1 MKYLNF
7 SELNNILKENENKN
21 TYFNEI
27 NLIFNYELGDLTSSI
42 EFNNDKPKSSITQK
56 VEQSAYGVNIDGKDL
71 VVLHDQFEDS
81 SSPYFIVEK
90 DSPNI
95 VKIISTKPQIFTL
108 IEENKIS
115 SKLIESKI
123 GKNKKPFGQYENLN
137 DSLINHLEEAKEKY
151 LKNFNEHLIEN
162 LKALNFA
169 YKNNPQSVDKYLR
182 LNNKYIAEYQNLFK
196 NHVEEI
202 VNLYKSDYD
211 LQSKIDTNNFFKKY
225 DEEQKAKAIAKK
237 TELKLK
243 EDTTNTLNN
252 SYLIEKFNYYPFVEV
267 DTKKNELQFIAFNSN
282 HEEVF
287 KNIFPLKVNEIEY
300 YDDKTGI
307 DEVLVYYTIEESSLN
322 SLTKSDHKKYY
333 HSLFDLNDSIIISKN
348 DSSSLDIVASKDI
361 TDFGNKDNTLILE
374 KPFSLSSVMQLN
386 YSSESRL
393 KYVEDEMKSKFSSN
407 KLKP

>member
-1 MKYLNF
+1 MKYLNLI
-7 SELNNILKENENKN
+7 ELNNILKQNENKN
-21 TYFNEI
+21 TYFSDI
-27 NLIFNYELGDLTSSI
+27 KLVYNYELADLTQAI
-42 EFNNDKPKSSITQK
+42 ELNVDKPKNSITQK
-56 VEQSAYGVNIDGKDL
+56 KEQSAYGVSIDGKDFVIL
-71 VVLHDQFEDS
+71 LDQFEDS

-95 VKIISTKPQIFTL
+95 VKIVSSKPQIFTL
-108 IEENKIS
+108 IEEDKIAT
-115 SKLIESKI
+115 KVIESKI
-123 GKNKKPFGQYENLN
+123 GKNKRPFGEYENLN

-151 LKNFNEHLIEN
+151 LKSFNGHLIEN
-162 LKALNFA
+162 LTSLNFA
-169 YKNNPQSVDKYLR
+169 YKNNPQSVDKYLT
-182 LNNKYIAEYQNLFK
+182 LNNKYIAESQNLFK
-196 NHVEEI
+196 NHVDEI
-202 VNLYKSDYD
+202 VNLYKSDYE
-211 LQSKIDTNNFFKKY
+211 LQSKFDRNEFLKKY
-225 DEEQKAKAIAKK
+225 DEEQKSKAIAKK
-237 TELKLK
+237 AELKLK

-282 HEEVF
+282 HEEIF
-287 KNIFPLKVNEIEY
+287 KNTFPLKVNEIEY
-300 YDDKTGI
+300 YDDKTGL

-322 SLTKSDHKKYY
+322 LLTKSDYKKYY